1 MKLMRKKSC
10 SMIIEKT
17 PESYGTLIWV
27 SEKISQEGSDRIEKN
42 KERTKEK
49 K

>member
-1 MKLMRKKSC
+1 
-10 SMIIEKT
+10 MIIEKN

-27 SEKISQEGSDRIEKN
+27 SENFSQEGSDRIEKN